1 MMVSTD
7 VTNDS
12 FPSVADMVSILH
24 IKENKQK
31 PFVQR
36 NFVGQFN

>member
-7 VTNDS
+7 VTDDS
-12 FPSVADMVSILH
+12 SPSVADMVSILY
-24 IKENKQK
+24 IKQK

-36 NFVGQFN
+36 NFVSVKLELS